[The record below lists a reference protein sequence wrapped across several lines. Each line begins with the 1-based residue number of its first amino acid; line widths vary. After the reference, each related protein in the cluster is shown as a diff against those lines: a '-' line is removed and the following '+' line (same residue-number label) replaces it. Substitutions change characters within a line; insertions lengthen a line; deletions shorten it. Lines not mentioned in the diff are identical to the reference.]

1 MTKPTLDRIVGGIL
15 IWLKE
20 EIKNR
25 IMLCRICYM
34 DIDKS

>member
-1 MTKPTLDRIVGGIL
+1 MTKPMHDRIVGGIL

-25 IMLCRICYM
+25 IILCRICYM
-34 DIDKS
+34 DSDKS